1 MRIFVTQIWITRNDS
16 NMNFDALF
24 VAVVDLVQHVSYSQS
39 LASADHTERFLE
51 LAPLILS
58 NQSHEQR

>member
-1 MRIFVTQIWITRNDS
+1 MRIFVTQIWITRNDT

-24 VAVVDLVQHVSYSQS
+24 VAVVDLVQRVSYSQS
-39 LASADHTERFLE
+39 LASADHTERLLE